1 MKYSL
6 VKVREEHLELLMNW
20 RMRED
25 ISAMMFSDVKLTME
39 MQRQWYERLVND
51 QTQIRWII
59 LADDMPIG
67 SMYLTDI
74 DYANKRCESGWFVAE
89 KEYRSLPLAMALQ
102 QNMFDYIFDKL
113 KLNRVYGQVID
124 DNKSLIR
131 LLQMCGLELEG
142 TLRQHI
148 CKNEK
153 LHDVFCVGLTVND
166 WKSKKTAKRYFSI
179 PIE

>member
-1 MKYSL
+1 MNYRL

-39 MQRQWYERLVND
+39 MQREWYKRLQKD
-51 QTQIRWII
+51 TTQIRWII
-59 LADDMPIG
+59 MADEKPIG

-74 DYANKRCESGWFVAE
+74 DRANRRCESGWFVAE

-102 QNMFDYIFDKL
+102 QNMFDYVFDVM
-113 KLNRVYGQVID
+113 KLNRVYGYVID

-142 TLRQHI
+142 TLREHV

-153 LHDVFCVGLTVND
+153 LHDVFCVGLTEND
-166 WKSKKTAKRYFSI
+166 WKNKKESKRYFF
-179 PIE
+179 IEIE